1 MNNIFYDE
9 DKILPIISSYISNIN
24 TDKILVSVS
33 GGVDSMFLAIA
44 THLWSIDKACDV
56 KYLTI
61 NHNLR
66 PNSHEEARNTS
77 DILIKYGIKQ
87 NNIIIYDWVHD
98 SIPSSAIEEKA
109 RNKRREIVKEICNNH
124 DIQNV
129 LLGHHLDDQIET
141 LIMNIS
147 RGSGIFGASCMPYTK
162 ETDGIKYHRPMLD
175 TRKSAIINFMK
186 TNNIKW
192 FEDYTNHETD
202 FTRNKIRKTLSE
214 IKIDDT
220 IANRINNFIKINQD
234 TRNMIKEITIRNYNN
249 IVIKN
254 NNISINRDKFY
265 QITKQERYYLIKC
278 ILEIDCNMK
287 EIRDEYIQNII
298 TDINSKS
305 DQIYIIKQY

>member
-33 GGVDSMFLAIA
+33 GGVDSMCLAIA
-44 THLWSIDKACDV
+44 THLWSIDKACDI
-56 KYLTI
+56 KYLI
-61 NHNLR
+61 VNHNLR
-66 PNSHEEARNTS
+66 TNSHEEARNTS

-87 NNIIIYDWVHD
+87 DNITIYDWIHD
-98 SIPSSAIEEKA
+98 NIPQSAIEERA
-109 RNKRREIVKEICNNH
+109 RNKRHEIVKEVCNNYEIK
-124 DIQNV
+124 DI

-162 ETDGIKYHRPMLD
+162 EIDGIKYHRPMLD
-175 TRKSAIINFMK
+175 IRKSTIINFMK
-186 TNNIKW
+186 TNKIKW

-202 FTRNKIRKTLSE
+202 FTRNKIRKILSD
-214 IKIDDT
+214 IKIDDIIT
-220 IANRINNFIKINQD
+220 NRINSFIKINQD
-234 TRNMIKEITIRNYNN
+234 TRLMIEAITIRNYNN

-265 QITKQERYYLIKC
+265 QITKQERYYLIKYV
-278 ILEIDCNMK
+278 LEIDCKMK
-287 EIRDEYIQNII
+287 ELRDEYIQNII
-298 TDINSKS
+298 MDINSKS
-305 DQIYIIKQY
+305 DEIYIIKQY